1 MARLQVHRMATK
13 GRRAIR
19 QASFAVM
26 QSFGCALAEGGVT
39 CNPLVA
45 FFLAEVPVN
54 NTTDRI
60 EKQVLLKASRER
72 VWRAL
77 SEAEQFGTWF
87 GVRFD
92 GPFVEGERLTGRI
105 APTQVDEEVAAMQ
118 TPYEG
123 TPFEWLIET
132 IEPMQRIAFRWH
144 PFGID
149 KTIDYS
155 SEPMTLIVFELHDA
169 PEGILLTV
177 TESGFDKLPPERR
190 AKAFAANEGGWGHQ
204 MELIRKYLA
213 LH

>member
-1 MARLQVHRMATK
+1 MGT
-13 GRRAIR
+13 
-19 QASFAVM
+19 
-26 QSFGCALAEGGVT
+26 
-39 CNPLVA
+39 N
-45 FFLAEVPVN
+45 
-54 NTTDRI
+54 TDRI
-60 EKQVLLKASRER
+60 EKQVLLKAPRER

-92 GPFVEGERLTGRI
+92 GPFIEGERLTGKI
-105 APTQVDEEVAAMQ
+105 MPTQVDAEVAAMQ
-118 TPYEG
+118 APYEG
-123 TPFEWLIET
+123 TPFEWIVER

-149 KTIDYS
+149 KAIDYS
-155 SEPMTLIVFELHDA
+155 HEPMTLIVFELHDA

-190 AKAFAANEGGWGHQ
+190 AKALAANEGGWAHQ
-204 MELIRKYLA
+204 MKLIAKYLA

>member
-1 MARLQVHRMATK
+1 MDTR
-13 GRRAIR
+13 
-19 QASFAVM
+19 
-26 QSFGCALAEGGVT
+26 
-39 CNPLVA
+39 
-45 FFLAEVPVN
+45 
-54 NTTDRI
+54 TDRI
-60 EKQVLLKASRER
+60 EKQVLLKAPRER

-77 SEAEQFGTWF
+77 SEADQFGTWF

-92 GPFVEGERLTGRI
+92 GPFIEGERLTGKI
-105 APTQVDEEVAAMQ
+105 VPTRVDAEVAAMQ

-123 TPFEWLIET
+123 TPFEWIVER
-132 IEPMQRIAFRWH
+132 IAPMQRLAFRWH

-155 SEPMTLIVFELHDA
+155 HEPMTLIVFELHDV
-169 PEGILLTV
+169 PEGTLLIV

-190 AKAFAANEGGWGHQ
+190 AKAFAANEGGWTHQ

>member
-1 MARLQVHRMATK
+1 MDT
-13 GRRAIR
+13 
-19 QASFAVM
+19 
-26 QSFGCALAEGGVT
+26 
-39 CNPLVA
+39 N
-45 FFLAEVPVN
+45 
-54 NTTDRI
+54 TDRI

-77 SEAEQFGTWF
+77 SEAEQFGSWF

-92 GPFVEGERLTGRI
+92 GPFVEGECLTGKI
-105 APTQVDEEVAAMQ
+105 AATQVDEEVAAMQ
-118 TPYEG
+118 APYEG
-123 TPFEWLIET
+123 TPFEWVVER

-155 SEPMTLIVFELHDA
+155 HEPMTLIVFELHDA
-169 PEGILLTV
+169 PEGISLTV

-190 AKAFAANEGGWGHQ
+190 AKAFAANEGGWTHQ
-204 MELIRKYLA
+204 MKLIRKYLA